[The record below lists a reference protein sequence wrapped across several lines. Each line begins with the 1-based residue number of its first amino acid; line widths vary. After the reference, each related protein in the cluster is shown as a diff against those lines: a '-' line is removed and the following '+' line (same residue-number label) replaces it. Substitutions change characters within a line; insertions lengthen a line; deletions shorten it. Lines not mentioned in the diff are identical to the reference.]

1 MSETTSTRAVN
12 LPEELVGR
20 IEARADAT
28 GFDSTAAYIT
38 YIVEEVLY
46 TVDSVDEPTET
57 DEREE
62 IKARLESLGYLN

>member
-1 MSETTSTRAVN
+1 MSEIEGTRTLE
-12 LPEELVGR
+12 LPEELVTR

-28 GFDSTAAYIT
+28 GFDSASAYVT

-57 DEREE
+57 DERAK